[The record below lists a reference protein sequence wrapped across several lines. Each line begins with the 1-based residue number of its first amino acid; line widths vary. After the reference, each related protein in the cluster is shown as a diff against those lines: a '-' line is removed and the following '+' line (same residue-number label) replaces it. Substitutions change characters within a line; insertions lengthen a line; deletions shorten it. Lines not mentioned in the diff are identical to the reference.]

1 MNNKNEYKVKFIK
14 FSDGERYPLLI
25 NSTGIPH
32 WSVTLFTTT
41 QIRNASKAPNTIA
54 AVLSAIKVLLD

>member
-25 NSTGIPH
+25 NSTGIPE
-32 WSVTLFTTT
+32 VVGKIQTILR
-41 QIRNASKAPNTIA
+41 RN
-54 AVLSAIKVLLD
+54 